1 MPTNKTMGNNPNRD
15 RTGTPGTPGERRE
28 GMGREQEQ
36 RQAGRSDQ
44 SGRQNQSGQ
53 SDRSNQGGVQDR
65 DKSGRTGH

>member
-1 MPTNKTMGNNPNRD
+1 MANINKTTGTHQDRN

-44 SGRQNQSGQ
+44 SGRQSQT
-53 SDRSNQGGVQDR
+53 DRSNQGGMR
-65 DKSGRTGH
+65 DKDQSGRGGQ